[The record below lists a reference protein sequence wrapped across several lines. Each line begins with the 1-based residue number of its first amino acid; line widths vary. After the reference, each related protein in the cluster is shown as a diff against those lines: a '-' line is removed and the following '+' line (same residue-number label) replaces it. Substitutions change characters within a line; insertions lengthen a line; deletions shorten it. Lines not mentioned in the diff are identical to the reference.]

1 MDMVDRQRRSNIS
14 VTGIY
19 EKNKTNGTEK
29 YSEII
34 EGNSLPLIKV

>member
-19 EKNKTNGTEK
+19 DNKTNGTEK